1 MKISLVGLRSGRDAV
16 AKGSMESRVSFDEQK
31 STMKLLGMTLTEA
44 SLEGE
49 RGRKL
54 GSSSGVVVLVAEQ
67 GQDAYRGGVRN
78 GDIVAEVNNTR
89 IISLQ
94 DLKGVLKEHDPHDPL
109 FVFLLDSHGWRL
121 VNLSFISALP

>member
-49 RGRKL
+49 RGENWAPAA
-54 GSSSGVVVLVAEQ
+54 GSWSLWPSG
-67 GQDAYRGGVRN
+67 
-78 GDIVAEVNNTR
+78 TR
-89 IISLQ
+89 TPT
-94 DLKGVLKEHDPHDPL
+94 GE
-109 FVFLLDSHGWRL
+109 G
-121 VNLSFISALP
+121 